1 MAITQPASP
10 TAIFALSNTILLG
23 AIQALN
29 EQKMR
34 VPEDISLVSFDDN
47 LYLDYLN
54 PPVTRI
60 AQPLSNIGI
69 IAVKMLVQQIAEK
82 TNSQTSILLQPHIV
96 KRESVRVLSEKQ

>member
-1 MAITQPASP
+1 MDFLHILVNFFSDYGY
-10 TAIFALSNTILLG
+10 FAVFGVLILCGFGLP
-23 AIQALN
+23 
-29 EQKMR
+29 